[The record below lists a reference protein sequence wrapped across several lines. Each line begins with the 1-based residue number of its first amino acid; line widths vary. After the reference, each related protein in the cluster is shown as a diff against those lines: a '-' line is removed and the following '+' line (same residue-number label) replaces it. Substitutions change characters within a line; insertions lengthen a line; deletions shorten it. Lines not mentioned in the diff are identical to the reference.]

1 MIFTTR
7 QLQDLHKSNGHVTL
21 PVGSR
26 VTPLAND
33 WLRQKRI
40 KIEYGQNGSPA
51 PATTAPASA
60 PEPAA
65 FTNTASTPTVGG
77 FLWWCDGP
85 CGASKAAL
93 AAEAR
98 ETNLQPIDIPAEAKQ
113 IVKVVK
119 RLASEIKNARAAGG
133 VLLVQ
138 SGAAAI
144 VYANRC
150 PSIRAI
156 LGTCRASVE
165 QGVQLVAAN
174 VLIIEHPYHTLPQV
188 RNMLSRFLKA
198 SRNLRDEVKQ
208 ELGELTSCA

>member
-7 QLQDLHKSNGHVTL
+7 QLQDLHKTNGHVTL
-21 PVGSR
+21 PVGAR
-26 VTPLAND
+26 LTPLAND

-40 KIEYGQNGSPA
+40 NIQYGENGSSPA
-51 PATTAPASA
+51 ATTPPDVTPAVSS
-60 PEPAA
+60 
-65 FTNTASTPTVGG
+65 STPSAGG

-85 CGASKAAL
+85 CGASKAAI

-98 ETNLQPIDIPAEAKQ
+98 ETHLQPLDMPADSKR
-113 IVKVVK
+113 IVSVIK
-119 RLASEIKNARAAGG
+119 RLAAEIKNDRIAGA

-156 LGTCRASVE
+156 LGTCRDSVE
-165 QGVQLVAAN
+165 QGVRLVAAN

-188 RNMLSRFLKA
+188 RNMLARFLKA
-198 SRNLRDEVKQ
+198 SRTLGDDVKR
-208 ELGELTSCA
+208 ELGELASCA